1 MKIKI
6 SDHFNFVKLI
16 KFTFPSIVMMVFTS
30 IYGVVDGF
38 FVSNFTGKTQF
49 AAVNLIMP
57 FLLLL
62 GVVGFMFGTGGN
74 AIIAKTQGEGKTER
88 ANQIFTMLVTL
99 TAIVGFILF
108 VAGELT
114 MPWIVKTLG
123 ATEEMYDY
131 AVLY

>member
-108 VAGELT
+108 VSL
-114 MPWIVKTLG
+114 KCSL
-123 ATEEMYDY
+123 
-131 AVLY
+131 